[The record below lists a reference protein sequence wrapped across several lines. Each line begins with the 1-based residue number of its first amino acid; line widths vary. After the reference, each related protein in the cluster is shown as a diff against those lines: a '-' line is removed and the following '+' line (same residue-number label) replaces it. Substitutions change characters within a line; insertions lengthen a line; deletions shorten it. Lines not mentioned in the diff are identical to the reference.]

1 MDGTEPDPPV
11 CHLERALRD
20 LFVMQ
25 GPVNVQLSG
34 GEPTMRPDLQEIIA
48 ASRAVGFEFV
58 QLNTNGLRLAREPG
72 YAESLAAAGLVSVFL
87 QFDALSDAPYEAIR
101 GRPLLAEKL
110 HAVERCAEAGLAVVL
125 VATVVPGVNDHEL
138 GALVRYGAEWAGAVK
153 GVHIQPI
160 SYFGRYPGGARSR
173 LTLPEVLRA
182 LETQT
187 GGQVR
192 ADDFGPSSC
201 EHARCS
207 FHARYWV
214 RENGGLELFRP
225 ASVGESAEPIPAA
238 RRAVAATARQWGRRE
253 STASRNAG
261 VAPPGGSV
269 PPSGT
274 RPSGGALQG
283 GSTPPGAGMDALDRF
298 LADSERILAVTGM
311 LFQDAWNIDLERVR
325 QCCVHAVVPGR
336 GLVPFCLWNLTS
348 ESGQRLYPRGM
359 ESAP

>member
-1 MDGTEPDPPV
+1 MDGTESDPPV

-87 QFDALSDAPYEAIR
+87 QFDALSDAPYEVIR

-261 VAPPGGSV
+261 VAPPGGS
-269 PPSGT
+269 
-274 RPSGGALQG
+274 
-283 GSTPPGAGMDALDRF
+283 TPPGAGMDALDRF

-311 LFQDAWNIDLERVR
+311 LFQDAWSIDLERVR